1 MTGRLYGTLGI
12 VGIGASVLALIAL
25 HVLDPGRSV
34 MDETISEYALGD
46 YGWLA
51 RANDI
56 AVGVGIIAIALGLR
70 ETLAP
75 GKRVTASWVSLLIVG
90 LGFLVAA
97 VFATDPRGA
106 AESTT
111 SGAIHGTAAF
121 VTVLGLVI
129 AAWLL
134 RGVFARDDRYRRLA
148 RAQLWFA
155 ILITIGVVALL
166 VLFEVGPAGLIQ
178 RLLVVV
184 MVTWLLVLAVNL
196 RRVESPG
203 YAN

>member
-12 VGIGASVLALIAL
+12 VGIGASLVALIAL
-25 HVLDPGRSV
+25 HVLDPGRSPV
-34 MDETISEYALGD
+34 EETISEYALGD

-51 RANDI
+51 RASDI
-56 AVGVGIIAIALGLR
+56 AVGLGIIAIALGLR
-70 ETLAP
+70 KTLAR
-75 GKRVTASWVSLLIVG
+75 GKRVAASWVSLLIVG

-97 VFATDPRGA
+97 FFPTDPPEA

-111 SGAIHGTAAF
+111 SGAIHGMAAL
-121 VTVLGLVI
+121 VTVLGLVV

-155 ILITIGVVALL
+155 ILITIGVGALL
-166 VLFEVGPAGLIQ
+166 ALFEGPAGLIQ
-178 RLLVVV
+178 RVLLVV
-184 MVTWLLVLAVNL
+184 MATWLFVLSANL
-196 RRVESPG
+196 RQMETTV
-203 YAN
+203 YAS